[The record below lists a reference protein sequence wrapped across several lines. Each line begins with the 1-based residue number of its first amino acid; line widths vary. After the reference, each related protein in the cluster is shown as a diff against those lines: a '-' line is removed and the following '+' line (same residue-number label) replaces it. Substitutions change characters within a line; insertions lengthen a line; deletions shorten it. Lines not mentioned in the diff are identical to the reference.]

1 MLDLSK
7 AFDSIHDETLLMKLR
22 TLGVSDGTLS
32 WFASYLSDR
41 QQRVRIN
48 SSLSN
53 SLTIRHGVPQG
64 SILGPLLFNL
74 YINDLPSVCTTCHV
88 KSYVDGSKLYL
99 SFSRKEIEGG
109 LEDGSCRGLIAAST
123 MFFLP
128 NFRLS
133 KKTQTE
139 RIIFLQKK
147 VDAAFNW
154 NWESSCT
161 T

>member
-1 MLDLSK
+1 
-7 AFDSIHDETLLMKLR
+7 MKLG
-22 TLGVSDGTLS
+22 TLGVSDETLS

-88 KSYVDGSKLYL
+88 ESYVDDSKLYL

-109 LEDGSCRGLIAAST
+109 LEDLKADLLRVASWCCSNRLLINPDKTKFCVFGS
-123 MFFLP
+123 
-128 NFRLS
+128 S
-133 KKTQTE
+133 KMLGQVTIPPLTFMGKD
-139 RIIFLQKK
+139 LHV
-147 VDAAFNW
+147 VD
-154 NWESSCT
+154 SVKDLGVILDK
-161 T
+161 